1 VFGQHE
7 NIKVNRYPLITYLAI
22 FLQCTR
28 LKHLFRKT
36 KKKTKKQ
43 KKNLCCVDSIAA
55 RIALK
60 KLGTGQ
66 QEKKTEPFSEII
78 LKNLPRQKFKVLK
91 LEKICI

>member
-1 VFGQHE
+1 
-7 NIKVNRYPLITYLAI
+7 LITFLAI

-36 KKKTKKQ
+36 KKKE
-43 KKNLCCVDSIAA
+43 KNVGCVDSIAA

-66 QEKKTEPFSEII
+66 QEKKTEQFSEII
-78 LKNLPRQKFKVLK
+78 LKNLPTQKFKVLK
-91 LEKICI
+91 LEKICR

>member
-1 VFGQHE
+1 MFGQHE

-36 KKKTKKQ
+36 KK
-43 KKNLCCVDSIAA
+43 NLCCVDSRPIAA

-66 QEKKTEPFSEII
+66 QEKKMEQFSEII